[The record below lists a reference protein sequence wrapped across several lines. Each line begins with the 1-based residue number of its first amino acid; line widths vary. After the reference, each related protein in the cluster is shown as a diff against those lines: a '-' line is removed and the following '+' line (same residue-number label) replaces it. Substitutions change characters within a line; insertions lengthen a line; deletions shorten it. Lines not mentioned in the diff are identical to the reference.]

1 MFNNRA
7 LIGVIVLA
15 LLAWFAS
22 ASFYVVNETERGIK
36 LRFGE
41 VIENDIG
48 PGLHFKVPVFN
59 TVRIFDTRVQTVD
72 SSATRYLTADS
83 KAVIVDSFVKWK
95 IADPRQFYEATRG
108 NIQVAENLIAPRT
121 DEALRNKFGQ
131 TQMSDIIQERIAAE
145 SDRQDLVGE
154 DKGADTV
161 EGARE
166 ELMVEPVEQLD
177 AAMRDELGV
186 HILDIRVKRIELPT
200 EVTQAVYERMNSER
214 ERAARTYRAEGSQ
227 QAEAIRADA
236 DRQRQEILASG
247 REEAETTRG
256 EGDAQAARIYADAY
270 QQDPDFF
277 AFYRSMRA
285 YRESFSG
292 EGQDLLVLSPD
303 NSDFFRYLGDATP
316 GQTASP

>member
-22 ASFYVVNETERGIK
+22 ASFYVVNETQRAIK

-41 VIENDIG
+41 VIENNIG
-48 PGLHFKVPVFN
+48 PGLHFKLPVFN
-59 TVRIFDTRVQTVD
+59 TVRIFDVRVQTVD
-72 SSATRYLTADS
+72 SGATRYLTADS

-95 IADPRQFYEATRG
+95 IADPKQFYEATRG

-145 SDRQDLVGE
+145 SKKEDLAGKS
-154 DKGADTV
+154 KGPDTV

-166 ELMVEPVEQLD
+166 ELMVEPVQQLD
-177 AAMRDELGV
+177 AAMRKELGV

-214 ERAARTYRAEGSQ
+214 EQAARTYRAEGLQ

-247 REEAETTRG
+247 RQESETTRG
-256 EGDAQAARIYADAY
+256 EGDAQAAKIYAGAY
-270 QQDPDFF
+270 QKDPDFY
-277 AFYRSMRA
+277 AFYRSMQA
-285 YRESFSG
+285 YRDSFNG
-292 EGQDLLVLSPD
+292 EGKDLLVLSPE
-303 NSDFFRYLGDATP
+303 NSQFFRYLKNPQP
-316 GQTASP
+316 GAAQ

>member
-7 LIGVIVLA
+7 LISIVILA

-22 ASFYVVNETERGIK
+22 ASFYIVNETQRAIK

-48 PGLHFKVPVFN
+48 PGLHFKLPIFN
-59 TVRIFDTRVQTVD
+59 TVRIFDVRVQTVD

-95 IADPRQFYEATRG
+95 IADPRQFYEATHG
-108 NIQVAENLIAPRT
+108 DLQIAENLIAPRT

-131 TQMSDIIQERIAAE
+131 TEMSAIIQERIAAE
-145 SDRQDLVGE
+145 SDNQQLVGE
-154 DKGADTV
+154 DKGPDTV

-166 ELMVEPVEQLD
+166 ELMVEPVQQLD
-177 AAMRDELGV
+177 QAMRQELGV

-214 ERAARTYRAEGSQ
+214 EQAARTYRAEGSK

-247 REEAETTRG
+247 RQESETTRG
-256 EGDAQAARIYADAY
+256 EGDAQAASIYAQAY
-270 QQDPDFF
+270 QQAPDFF
-277 AFYRSMRA
+277 EFYRSMQA
-285 YRESFSG
+285 YRDSFNG
-292 EGQDLLVLSPD
+292 TGKDLLVLSPE
-303 NSDFFRYLGDATP
+303 NNDFFRYLKNPTP
-316 GQTASP
+316 QTASSP

>member
-7 LIGVIVLA
+7 LIGVIILA

-22 ASFYVVNETERGIK
+22 ASFYVVNETERAIK

-48 PGLHFKVPVFN
+48 PGLHFKLPVFN
-59 TVRIFDTRVQTVD
+59 TVRIFDVRVQTVD

-95 IADPRQFYEATRG
+95 IADPQQFYEATRG

-131 TQMSDIIQERIAAE
+131 TEMSSIIQERIAAE
-145 SDRQDLVGE
+145 SDNQQLVGE

-166 ELMVEPVEQLD
+166 ELMVEPVQQLD
-177 AAMRDELGV
+177 QAMRDELGV
-186 HILDIRVKRIELPT
+186 HILDIRVKRIELPP

-236 DRQRQEILASG
+236 DRQRQEILANG
-247 REEAETTRG
+247 RQEAETTRG
-256 EGDAQAARIYADAY
+256 EGDAQAAKIYASAY
-270 QQDPDFF
+270 QQAPDFF
-277 AFYRSMRA
+277 SFYRSMQA
-285 YRESFSG
+285 YRDSFSG
-292 EGQDLLVLSPD
+292 EGKDLLVLSPD
-303 NSDFFRYLGDATP
+303 NSDFFRYLKNPTP
-316 GQTASP
+316 DGTSAP